1 MLAWAVIPQDI
12 KWSLLDGRVVI
23 NSWRLFLLIST
34 LFPLIAGVGSA
45 FCHESPRFLM
55 AKGRK
60 DKALRVFQSIYSVNT
75 GNPEHTYSVT
85 QICQTVKYYTWNTN
99 NVQSIILW
107 RGNLFANQQILT
119 SNALSLNFARINF
132 RYASVLWCYRG
143 ILTTKTMHYLNKIG
157 FQTVV

>member
-1 MLAWAVIPQDI
+1 MHFHESNKEKTNKVSSCLSQILRHYQSKRFVLLVLVLAWAVIPQNM
-12 KWSLLDGRVVI
+12 KWTLFDGRIVI

-34 LFPLIAGVGSA
+34 LLPLIAGVGSA

-85 QICQTVKYYTWNTN
+85 LCKIRGTANLTLKSVRQYK
-99 NVQSIILW
+99 ILYVH
-107 RGNLFANQQILT
+107 GSKQC
-119 SNALSLNFARINF
+119 
-132 RYASVLWCYRG
+132 SVYNYCMKNYML
-143 ILTTKTMHYLNKIG
+143 
-157 FQTVV
+157 